1 MHVKILIRDADAGLV
16 TSANMSGTAMR
27 DNVEVGV
34 ELRGGSIAGRLR
46 QLFDDLESNGAL
58 ARL

>member
-16 TSANMSGTAMR
+16 TSAKSGTAMR